1 MKIAITGAT
10 GFVGKHL
17 VNYLLDQGHD
27 IVVIGRNIEKL
38 NECYKNNVD
47 KFKTDYSFESLVKG
61 IKKVDAIVHL
71 AAKRLSRDTD
81 PFRLNPFIDSNIL
94 ATENLLLAA
103 KENNISKICQASTI
117 GVYSEHNSV
126 PFKEDEFPSPNNFY
140 GVSKLTCEQIA
151 NMFSLKTDVKTTNL
165 RLAYLFG
172 HGEREDLVFMKYL
185 ALAKKKLTL
194 RVWGSGKTS
203 VDYIYVKDVESAI
216 DKAIQPEAPYGT
228 YNIGSGRSYSM
239 LEIAKAINEVF
250 DNNDNIQLD
259 DSKKERGGNIF
270 MDCSKAKE
278 FLNWEPEFNLYQAL
292 KNIKDNEY
300 AK

>member
-17 VNYLLDQGHD
+17 VNFLLNRGHD
-27 IVVIGRNIEKL
+27 VIAIGRNINKL
-38 NECYKNNVD
+38 DEYFKSVD
-47 KFKTDYSFESLVKG
+47 KFETDYSFESLVNG

-81 PFRLNPFIDSNIL
+81 PFRLNPFINSNIL

-103 KENNISKICQASTI
+103 KENNISKICQTSTI

-151 NMFSLKTDVKTTNL
+151 NIFSAQTNVKVTNL

-172 HGEREDLVFMKYL
+172 RGEREDLVFMKYL

-194 RVWGSGKTS
+194 QVWGSGKTS
-203 VDYIYVKDVESAI
+203 VDYIYVKDIVSAI

-228 YNIGSGRSYSM
+228 YNIGSGSSYSI

-259 DSKKERGGNIF
+259 GSKKERGGNIF

-278 FLNWEPEFNLYQAL
+278 MLNWESEFTLYQAL
-292 KNIKDNEY
+292 KNIKNNEY